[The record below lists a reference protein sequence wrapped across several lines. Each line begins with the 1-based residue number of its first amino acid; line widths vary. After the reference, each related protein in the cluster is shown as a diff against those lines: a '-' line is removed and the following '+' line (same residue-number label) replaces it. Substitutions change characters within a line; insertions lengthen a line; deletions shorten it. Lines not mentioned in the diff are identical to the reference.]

1 MSNPPIPTGI
11 SPELR
16 AFLQDW
22 IDWVD
27 RGAPDWEPYHRRFG
41 LCSNAAYFGSRRGI
55 LVSALQVEIGKL
67 FAHRATPFGSG
78 YTYRAVAKTQ
88 HECPNR
94 LAWVRATL
102 EANPKED

>member
-27 RGAPDWEPYHRRFG
+27 RGAPDDQPYAREYG
-41 LCSNAAYFGSRRGI
+41 LCYNSVAYPGNRLWAQLDYIFGGR
-55 LVSALQVEIGKL
+55 
-67 FAHRATPFGSG
+67 HMPFGG
-78 YTYRAVAKTQ
+78 DYYYRTLTGTQ